1 MFKEEDFEKVRWVK
15 AIAKRSKDILHRRAV
30 HNCNILLKTRQIT
43 NEKFD
48 DILQI
53 AFMYWTHVSKT
64 TKDKKSRT
72 YLQALELFEW
82 ATDMDMNRRVKVKK

>member
-15 AIAKRSKDILHRRAV
+15 AIAKQRKDLTHKRAV
-30 HNCNILLKTRQIT
+30 HNCNILLKDRQIT

-48 DILQI
+48 YILQV

-64 TKDKKSRT
+64 TKDKKSKT

-82 ATDMDMNRRVKVKK
+82 ATDKDMNRRMKVGK